1 MKKLAIT
8 MGDPGGVGPEII
20 VKALN
25 SPEVKNLCVPIVIG
39 DAFIMEEALTL
50 LKLPLRLRIIKS
62 PKDSKP
68 AKRLIEIID
77 IGTNELPCSKQRGSV
92 SVIPACPESFL
103 ITPFTPFIK
112 GDSKGFPTSGNDKK
126 HGKKL
131 FNPKAAVQE
140 IHSIRNFPKNKPTLE
155 GGRACVGYIRKAAEF
170 ALSKQVDGIVT
181 APISKEALKMA
192 GLKWLGHTEML
203 ADLARTRDYA
213 MMLVG
218 GPLRVILVTIH
229 TALKNVP
236 DLITRQR
243 IVKTLRLAQRAC
255 DMLII
260 KKPKI
265 AVAGLNPH
273 AGEAGIFGDEEI
285 RIIIPAIRQAMNEGI
300 PVFGPYPPDTIF
312 HKAYKGEVD
321 IIVCMYHDQGLIP
334 LKMIAFDKGVNVTVG
349 LPFIR
354 TSPDHGTAYD
364 IAWKG
369 KANPSSMIEAI
380 RLAIKLK
387 V

>member
-1 MKKLAIT
+1 MKKLTIT

-39 DAFIMEEALTL
+39 DASVIEKA
-50 LKLPLRLRIIKS
+50 LKLCKSPLNLRIIRS
-62 PKDSKP
+62 PKEAITAKGLINIIHVILTHPSFNKWGKENSKV
-68 AKRLIEIID
+68 
-77 IGTNELPCSKQRGSV
+77 GTFE
-92 SVIPACPESFL
+92 
-103 ITPFTPFIK
+103 
-112 GDSKGFPTSGNDKK
+112 
-126 HGKKL
+126 
-131 FNPKAAVQE
+131 
-140 IHSIRNFPKNKPTLE
+140 KNKPTTE
-155 GGRACVGYIRKAAEF
+155 GGGACVSYIKKAAEF

-192 GLKWLGHTEML
+192 GLKWPGHTEML
-203 ADLARTRDYA
+203 ADLTKTRDYA

-236 DLITRQR
+236 DLITRQK
-243 IVKTLRLAQRAC
+243 IVKTLRLAQRAS
-255 DMLII
+255 DMFRI

-285 RIIIPAIRQAMNEGI
+285 KKIIPAIRQAKNEGI
-300 PVFGPYPPDTIF
+300 PVSGPYPPDTIF

-380 RLAIKLK
+380 RLAVNLK

>member
-8 MGDPGGVGPEII
+8 MGDPGGIGPEII
-20 VKALN
+20 VKAL
-25 SPEVKNLCVPIVIG
+25 SSSEIINLCVPMVIG
-39 DAFIMEEALTL
+39 DASVIEEALKL
-50 LKLPLRLRIIKS
+50 CKSPLKLRIIKS
-62 PKDSKP
+62 PK
-68 AKRLIEIID
+68 E
-77 IGTNELPCSKQRGSV
+77 SKQSK
-92 SVIPACPESFL
+92 EL
-103 ITPFTPFIK
+103 IDLIDM
-112 GDSKGFPTSGNDKK
+112 DSSW
-126 HGKKL
+126 
-131 FNPKAAVQE
+131 E
-140 IHSIRNFPKNKPTLE
+140 IRKNKPTAE
-155 GGRACVGYIRKAAEF
+155 GGGACVSYIKKAAEF

-181 APISKEALKMA
+181 APISKEALKMS
-192 GLKWLGHTEML
+192 GLKWPGHTEML
-203 ADLARTRDYA
+203 ADLTKTRDYA

-218 GPLRVILVTIH
+218 GPLRVILVSIH

-236 DLITRQR
+236 ELITRQK
-243 IVKTLRLAQRAC
+243 IAKTLRLAQRAC
-255 DMLII
+255 DMLGI

-285 RIIIPAIRQAMNEGI
+285 KKIIPAIRQAMNEGI

-349 LPFIR
+349 LPFVR

-369 KANPSSMIEAI
+369 IADPSSMIEAI
-380 RLAIKLK
+380 KLAVKLK